1 MKKFLRLFCLCLV
14 FILSVGF
21 VSCKSDK
28 KDQSKIYEVEN
39 KYFAQASYDTAV
51 LTSMGVNG
59 NQGSGTTYEIEVV
72 SKCAVSLTEYTVKA
86 KLYSAN
92 NTELY
97 SFEKTVAKKIEANT
111 EFNIREEI
119 TYNVY
124 FAISHIEASFSGK
137 SKENPNNA
145 SAFNETDA
153 QVKPTVT
160 FQTNGGTAVNSIR
173 TNTITS
179 PPTTS
184 KSGCLFGGWYFDKSL
199 VSPVSFPL
207 SIEKNITLYA
217 KWLNL
222 TDTKTC
228 EETSI
233 KDWDGYS
240 SSSTYYIT
248 PTGFDLEL
256 LASKQYYMQITVS
269 YEVYYERDYDLPL
282 GYAGSPKYEVFIL
295 NSDGLGTIEEDLPTT
310 KTATRYSVTYRANM
324 EDLKNQSITLKF
336 STDNIQNIIYFQNII
351 VTYSCKKSA

>member
-14 FILSVGF
+14 FILSVSF
-21 VSCKSDK
+21 VSCKSKK

-39 KYFAQASYDTAV
+39 KYFALASYDTAV

-59 NQGSGTTYEIEVV
+59 NQGAGTTYEIEII
-72 SKCAVSLTEYTVKA
+72 SKCAVALTEYTAKA
-86 KLYSAN
+86 KLYSED
-92 NTELY
+92 NTQLY
-97 SFEKTVAKKIEANT
+97 TFEKTVVKNVEANT

-124 FAISHIEASFSGK
+124 SAISHIEVSFLGK
-137 SKENPNNA
+137 SKEDPNSVKA
-145 SAFNETDA
+145 LNETDG

-184 KSGCLFGGWYFDKSL
+184 KSGCLFGGWYFDQSL
-199 VSPVSFPL
+199 LSPVTFPL

-222 TDTKTC
+222 TGTKKC
-228 EETSI
+228 AETSI

-269 YEVYYERDYDLPL
+269 YEVYYERD
-282 GYAGSPKYEVFIL
+282 
-295 NSDGLGTIEEDLPTT
+295 
-310 KTATRYSVTYRANM
+310 
-324 EDLKNQSITLKF
+324 
-336 STDNIQNIIYFQNII
+336 
-351 VTYSCKKSA
+351 